1 MKKAIGQA
9 KFKMHW
15 WIYQRQV
22 QEYGRHSVK
31 ILFDAV
37 PNFWVG
43 LSRWSAKLLDS
54 LKVFYQLVTRC

>member
-1 MKKAIGQA
+1 MKKAVGQT

-22 QEYGRHSVK
+22 QEYGRHGVK

-37 PNFWVG
+37 PNF
-43 LSRWSAKLLDS
+43 
-54 LKVFYQLVTRC
+54 